1 LTVDATV
8 ALDLVTRSAR
18 SSSGYFY
25 TGQHRCATM
34 RAMLD
39 WAFLAILAGIGAI
52 LLWLFWALMYRPLAE
67 RKERQ
72 SPRFVRDSTGE
83 VREKG
88 VGVRKCPVCGEMLA
102 PGAMV
107 KSKVFQRKGGDQMM
121 QVFGCPYCWPDNTEY
136 RRICPV
142 CEKVIPRDGY
152 LVARYFS
159 GPNRRHVHV
168 LGCSGCRRG

>member
-1 LTVDATV
+1 MD
-8 ALDLVTRSAR
+8 
-18 SSSGYFY
+18 
-25 TGQHRCATM
+25 
-34 RAMLD
+34 
-39 WAFLAILAGIGAI
+39 
-52 LLWLFWALMYRPLAE
+52 
-67 RKERQ
+67 RKERL

-88 VGVRKCPVCGEMLA
+88 VGVRKCPVCGEMLV

>member
-1 LTVDATV
+1 
-8 ALDLVTRSAR
+8 
-18 SSSGYFY
+18 
-25 TGQHRCATM
+25 M

-52 LLWLFWALMYRPLAE
+52 LFWLFWVLMYRPIAE
-67 RKERQ
+67 RRERK
-72 SPRFVRDSTGE
+72 SPRFVRDSRGE

-102 PGAMV
+102 PGTMV
-107 KSKVFQRKGGDQMM
+107 KSKIFMRKGGDQMM
-121 QVFGCPYCWPDNTEY
+121 QVFGCPYCWPDNTGY

-168 LGCSGCRRG
+168 LGCSGCRLG

>member
-1 LTVDATV
+1 
-8 ALDLVTRSAR
+8 
-18 SSSGYFY
+18 
-25 TGQHRCATM
+25 M

-52 LLWLFWALMYRPLAE
+52 LLWLIWAIMYRPMAE

-88 VGVRKCPVCGEMLA
+88 VGIRKCPVCGEKLA

-107 KSKVFQRKGGDQMM
+107 KSKVFLRKGGDQMM

-142 CEKVIPRDGY
+142 CEKVIPRNGY

-168 LGCSGCRRG
+168 LGCSGCRLG

>member
-1 LTVDATV
+1 
-8 ALDLVTRSAR
+8 
-18 SSSGYFY
+18 
-25 TGQHRCATM
+25 M

-39 WAFLAILAGIGAI
+39 WAFLAILAGIGAL
-52 LLWLFWALMYRPLAE
+52 LLWLFWVLMFRPAAE
-67 RKERQ
+67 RRERQ
-72 SPRFVRDSTGE
+72 SPRFIRDSKGK

-88 VGVRKCPVCGEMLA
+88 VGVRKCPVCGEMLV

>member
-1 LTVDATV
+1 MLQCV
-8 ALDLVTRSAR
+8 
-18 SSSGYFY
+18 
-25 TGQHRCATM
+25 
-34 RAMLD
+34 MLD

-52 LLWLFWALMYRPLAE
+52 LLWLFWLLMYRPIAE

-72 SPRFVRDSTGE
+72 SPRFVRDSTPE

-88 VGVRKCPVCGEMLA
+88 VGVRKCPVCGESLA

-142 CEKVIPRDGY
+142 CEKVIPRNGY

-159 GPNRRHVHV
+159 SPKRRHVHV

>member
-1 LTVDATV
+1 
-8 ALDLVTRSAR
+8 
-18 SSSGYFY
+18 
-25 TGQHRCATM
+25 M

-39 WAFLAILAGIGAI
+39 WTFLAILAGIGAI
-52 LLWLFWALMYRPLAE
+52 LLWLFWVLMFRPAAE
-67 RKERQ
+67 RRERQ
-72 SPRFVRDSTGE
+72 SPRYIHDSKGE
-83 VREKG
+83 AREKG
-88 VGVRKCPVCGEMLA
+88 VGVRKCPVCGELLA

>member
-1 LTVDATV
+1 MYRLGMDTV
-8 ALDLVTRSAR
+8 
-18 SSSGYFY
+18 SGQVHRRVKHPH
-25 TGQHRCATM
+25 TGQPGCATM

-52 LLWLFWALMYRPLAE
+52 LLWLFWALAYRPIAE

-107 KSKVFQRKGGDQMM
+107 KSKVFMRKGGDQMM

-142 CEKVIPRDGY
+142 CEKVIPRNGY